1 MNIQKFYRKFLLII
15 IYFISFSSQKVESQ
29 GQQILGT
36 PTKDGGAL
44 LQTQNWN
51 DIVSP
56 ESSEKMQKVL
66 DSSVDKIAG
75 VISKSTKVL
84 NNIFHI
90 RILYIVVFVRRIS
103 DPI

>member
-1 MNIQKFYRKFLLII
+1 LFFL
-15 IYFISFSSQKVESQ
+15 FFSQKVESQ
-29 GQQILGT
+29 GQQILGS
-36 PTKDGGAL
+36 PTKDGNGL

-75 VISKSTKVL
+75 VI
-84 NNIFHI
+84 
-90 RILYIVVFVRRIS
+90 
-103 DPI
+103 

>member
-1 MNIQKFYRKFLLII
+1 MKKEIFLII
-15 IYFISFSSQKVESQ
+15 LYFVSFSSQKVESQ

-36 PTKDGGAL
+36 PTKDGDI
-44 LQTQNWN
+44 NWN

-75 VISKSTKVL
+75 VI
-84 NNIFHI
+84 
-90 RILYIVVFVRRIS
+90 
-103 DPI
+103 

>member
-1 MNIQKFYRKFLLII
+1 MNIQKIIPEILLII
-15 IYFISFSSQKVESQ
+15 LYFISFSSLKVESQ

-36 PTKDGGAL
+36 PTKEGGAS

-75 VISKSTKVL
+75 VISSSIKVL
-84 NNIFHI
+84 NNNI
-90 RILYIVVFVRRIS
+90 YI
-103 DPI
+103 